1 MMPEDKKTV
10 ALLVAAIIFC
20 ASGVVALADEAANT
34 VLQSAAT
41 NYTGWPDLP
50 DGVEE
55 KARIT
60 VRRGQ

>member
-1 MMPEDKKTV
+1 MGNQFD
-10 ALLVAAIIFC
+10 II
-20 ASGVVALADEAANT
+20 VALADEAANT
-34 VLQSAAT
+34 ELQSAAT

-55 KARIT
+55 KAHIT